1 MEVENLV
8 KASVDEI
15 QKVLST
21 TTVMGEPKVVEGV
34 TIIPLVSTGLM
45 FGAAGGSGNKPT
57 KEKAEGWGGGTGG
70 GVGVKPTA
78 LIIIDKNG
86 LRVEA
91 IKGAL
96 GSAIEKLAEKA
107 PEFMAQMRAK
117 KKEQRGEAKEGK
129 S

>member
-21 TTVMGEPKVVEGV
+21 HTVMGEPKNVNGA
-34 TIIPLVSTGLM
+34 TIIPLMSTGFM
-45 FGAAGGSGNKPT
+45 FGAGAGSGKEPA
-57 KEKAEGWGGGTGG
+57 KEKGEGWGGGAGG
-70 GVGVKPTA
+70 GVGIKPSA
-78 LIIIDKNG
+78 LVIIDKNG
-86 LRVEA
+86 VRVEA

-107 PEFMAQMRAK
+107 PEIIEMMAKR
-117 KKEQRGEAKEGK
+117 KEQGKGAKEGK

>member
-1 MEVENLV
+1 MEIENLV
-8 KASVDEI
+8 RASVDEI

-21 TTVMGEPKVVEGV
+21 TTVIGEPKVVEGA
-34 TIIPLVSTGLM
+34 TIIPLVSTGFM
-45 FGAAGGSGNKPT
+45 FGAGGGSGKESI

-78 LIIIDKNG
+78 LVIIDKDG
-86 LRVEA
+86 VRVEA

-96 GSAIEKLAEKA
+96 GSAIEKLAEKV
-107 PEFMAQMRAK
+107 PECMGQMMAS
-117 KKEQRGEAKEGK
+117 KKEQREEAKKGK